1 MAAPLLHRVVPF
13 HGDDLIAVQQP
24 DGTIYVHFGR
34 VCDNLGLQRQSQ
46 MRRANA
52 HAVISKGLVSLPLET
67 EGGAQQVYCLRVD
80 LLPLWMAGLHV
91 NRVKAELREK
101 LEQYQTEAAQAL
113 WNAFRD
119 HVVVEET
126 AIVPVEDDPS
136 IQQLQRIAEMGRA
149 IMHMAEQ
156 QIELQRQQAALAAR
170 MDAAARVIRG
180 YDGRIGTVEE
190 HLATVDVRVGLLEA
204 RLRPTA
210 TIDEEQAAE
219 ISSRV
224 KALAQALTAKDSSKN
239 HYQGIFAELYRRF
252 GVSSYKLI
260 RQDQYAGVLAFLEEW
275 RRTTGG

>member
-1 MAAPLLHRVVPF
+1 
-13 HGDDLIAVQQP
+13 
-24 DGTIYVHFGR
+24 
-34 VCDNLGLQRQSQ
+34 
-46 MRRANA
+46 
-52 HAVISKGLVSLPLET
+52 
-67 EGGAQQVYCLRVD
+67 
-80 LLPLWMAGLHV
+80 MAGLHV

-119 HVVVEET
+119 RVVVEET

>member
-24 DGTIYVHFGR
+24 DGTVYVHFGR
-34 VCDNLGLQRQSQ
+34 VCDNLGLRRQSQ
-46 MRRANA
+46 MRRAHA

-91 NRVKAELREK
+91 NRVKTELREK
-101 LEQYQTEAAQAL
+101 LEQYQSEAAQAL

-119 HVVVEET
+119 RIVVEET
-126 AIVPVEDDPS
+126 AVEEDPS
-136 IQQLQRIAEMGRA
+136 IQQLQRIVEMGRA
-149 IMHMAEQ
+149 IIHMAEQ
-156 QIELQRQQAALAAR
+156 QIELQRQQAALTAR

-190 HLATVDVRVGLLEA
+190 HLATVDVRVGLLET

-210 TIDEEQAAE
+210 TIDEQQAAE
-219 ISSRV
+219 ISSQV
-224 KALAQALTAKDSSKN
+224 KALAQALTAKDASKN

-260 RQDQYAGVLAFLEEW
+260 RQDQYTGVLAFLDEW
-275 RRTTGG
+275 KQTTIG

>member
-1 MAAPLLHRVVPF
+1 MAVPLLYRVVPF

-24 DGTIYVHFGR
+24 DGTVYVHFGR

-67 EGGAQQVYCLRVD
+67 EGCAQQVYCLRVD

-101 LEQYQTEAAQAL
+101 LEQYQFEAAQAL

-119 HVVVEET
+119 RIVVEE
-126 AIVPVEDDPS
+126 IGIEDDPS
-136 IQQLQRIAEMGRA
+136 IQQLQRIVEMGHA
-149 IMHMAEQ
+149 IVHMAEQ
-156 QIELQRQQAALAAR
+156 QIELQRQQAALTAR

-190 HLATVDVRVGLLEA
+190 HLTTVDLRVELLEA

-219 ISSRV
+219 ISSQV
-224 KALAQALTAKDSSKN
+224 KALAQALTAKDASKN

-252 GVSSYKLI
+252 SVSSYKLI
-260 RQDQYAGVLAFLEEW
+260 RQDQYASVHAFLDEW
-275 RRTTGG
+275 KQTTIG

>member
-24 DGTIYVHFGR
+24 DGTVYVHFGR

-101 LEQYQTEAAQAL
+101 LEQYQSEAAQAL

-119 HVVVEET
+119 RIVVEATTIE
-126 AIVPVEDDPS
+126 EDPS
-136 IQQLQRIAEMGRA
+136 IQQLQRIVEMGRA
-149 IMHMAEQ
+149 IIHMAEQ
-156 QIELQRQQAALAAR
+156 QIELQRQQAALTAR
-170 MDAAARVIRG
+170 MDSAAHVIRR

-190 HLATVDVRVGLLEA
+190 HLATVDVRVGLLES

-210 TIDEEQAAE
+210 TIDDEQAAE
-219 ISSRV
+219 VSGQV
-224 KALAQALTAKDSSKN
+224 KALAQALTAKDTSKN

-260 RQDQYAGVLAFLEEW
+260 RQDQYAGVLAFLDEW
-275 RRTTGG
+275 KQTSIG